1 MDALEKMIVFT
12 APSGAGKSTVV
23 RHLLKKFDHLDFSV
37 SATTRNPRP
46 GEIDGQHYYFIG
58 IEDFRSRVEQG
69 QFVEWEEVYPGL
81 LYGTLKSEI
90 DRLWNLGKIIVFDID
105 VKGAMNLKKLYGNKC
120 LTVFV
125 KPPSLEILLGR
136 LKNRQTETQEALEKR
151 IERIRDELKYE
162 NSFDRVLVND
172 VLSNTLRD
180 AEQIIEIFIP
190 ESWNH

>member
-23 RHLLKKFDHLDFSV
+23 RHLLKKFDRLDFSV
-37 SATTRNPRP
+37 SATTRAPRP
-46 GEIDGQHYYFIG
+46 GEIDGQHYYFIA
-58 IEDFRSRVEQG
+58 IDEFRKRVEQG
-69 QFVEWEEVYPGL
+69 DFVEWEEVYPGL

-90 DRLWNLGKIIVFDID
+90 DRLWNLGKVIVFDID
-105 VKGAMNLKKLYGNKC
+105 VKGAINLKKLYGDKC

-125 KPPSLEILLGR
+125 KAPTLEILVGR
-136 LKNRQTETQEALEKR
+136 LKNRQTETPESLEKR
-151 IERIRDELKYE
+151 IARIREELKYE

-180 AEQIIEIFIP
+180 AEQIVEIFIP
-190 ESWNH
+190 EIF